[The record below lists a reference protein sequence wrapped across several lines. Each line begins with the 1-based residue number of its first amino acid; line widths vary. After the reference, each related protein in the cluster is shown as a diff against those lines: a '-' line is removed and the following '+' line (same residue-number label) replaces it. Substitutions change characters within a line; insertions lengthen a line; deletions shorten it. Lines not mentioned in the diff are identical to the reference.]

1 MAKAKFVTTK
11 GAAQWPW
18 LNKPDTRFDTD
29 GKYKADLLVKADEA
43 KDFMSAAKAL
53 FVEEFGEKM
62 LPKAKWPFEKDD
74 ESGAVR
80 IRAKSS
86 NKPGLFDAKGNTITA
101 DLNVGNGSTIKM
113 AGVMS
118 TYDAGGNKG
127 VTAYLNSVQII
138 DLVEFGGND
147 FEEEDGYV
155 FESSNE
161 ATNDNSE
168 EFPDF

>member
-1 MAKAKFVTTK
+1 MAKQKFVTTK
-11 GAAQWPW
+11 GTAQWPW
-18 LNKPDTRFDTD
+18 LNKPDTRFDAE
-29 GKYKADLLVKADEA
+29 GKYKADLLVKADDA
-43 KDFMSAAKAL
+43 KEIMSAAKAL

-74 ESGAVR
+74 ETGSVR

-86 NKPGLFDAKGNTITA
+86 NKPGLFDAKGNAITA
-101 DLNVGNGSTIKM
+101 DLNVGNGSTIKI
-113 AGVMS
+113 AGLLA

-155 FESSNE
+155 FDSGE
-161 ATNDNSE
+161 ATNDNTA
-168 EFPDF
+168 EFADF